1 MFDIQC
7 TQKVPP
13 VKMQLIVPST
23 SGQDASGSQTQ
34 AVRAGNLVFVGGQM
48 SLDEQGRVKGTD
60 ITTQAKNAFEALKK
74 VLAEAGAS
82 MSDVVKHN
90 VYLCCPDINDAAA
103 VKAFMDDLNSVRKQ
117 YFTSPGP
124 TTTET
129 FVGLELEGAL
139 ILVDA
144 WAVVGEEKELL
155 TPPGHWTWDQELPF
169 SQGWKVGDM
178 IFVSGQRS
186 LGSFGEPLGIG
197 DIEIQT
203 DHAFRNLD
211 TMLRE
216 AGGDRHSLMRQNT
229 YFRFFGE
236 GREVTDYWEKMTN
249 VRRRYMSV
257 PSAAG
262 AGLRITGFPLTE
274 ELIQVEGIGVL
285 GDNKQRLQ
293 PDNHWDWS
301 IPNTQFTQGWKIGNL
316 GFIGGQISADNK
328 AKAVGKDIETQTRN
342 VFQFIRAVLGEGGL
356 TEKDV
361 AKLYVYYYAPD
372 NWAQI
377 ADAKATIARVQRE
390 FYPEPGP
397 CVTAIRV
404 SGFAFEDLLIEIE
417 AMAVC

>member
-1 MFDIQC
+1 M
-7 TQKVPP
+7 
-13 VKMQLIVPST
+13 KMQLIVPST

-60 ITTQAKNAFEALKK
+60 ITTQAKNAFEALKN

-372 NWAQI
+372 DWAQI

>member
-1 MFDIQC
+1 M
-7 TQKVPP
+7 
-13 VKMQLIVPST
+13 
-23 SGQDASGSQTQ
+23 
-34 AVRAGNLVFVGGQM
+34 
-48 SLDEQGRVKGTD
+48 
-60 ITTQAKNAFEALKK
+60 
-74 VLAEAGAS
+74 
-82 MSDVVKHN
+82 
-90 VYLCCPDINDAAA
+90 
-103 VKAFMDDLNSVRKQ
+103 
-117 YFTSPGP
+117 
-124 TTTET
+124 
-129 FVGLELEGAL
+129 
-139 ILVDA
+139 DA

-316 GFIGGQISADNK
+316 GFIGGQISAYNK